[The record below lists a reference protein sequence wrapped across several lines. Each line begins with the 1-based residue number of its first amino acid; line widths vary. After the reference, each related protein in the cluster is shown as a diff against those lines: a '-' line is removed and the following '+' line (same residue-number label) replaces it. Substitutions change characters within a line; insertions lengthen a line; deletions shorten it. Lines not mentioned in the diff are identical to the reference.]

1 MSVSP
6 YGLNFSYGSRS
17 GGVSSYYRP
26 TNSIRYGIGIN
37 QFSTGY
43 VPLYRS
49 TYYGSNLNGSYYGAD
64 YPPSYALN
72 PAEQAARDQLFNQGN
87 APGYVP
93 NQTIIND
100 TTTNKP
106 IVNEFYPQISTTA
119 AARSLQR
126 RAELAFKTGDYRDAE
141 TLASQATVVE
151 PDNGQMMLFA
161 AQASFANGNFSQSA
175 TFLKKGTENLP
186 REKWNS
192 VVKNYKE
199 FYGRNDYVSQT
210 NRLTQHL
217 ASNPTDAN
225 AFAVRGYHYGSLGY
239 IEAAT
244 LDFQSALAVDPN
256 HELSQRLL
264 PVLGTIPQPVSEEVE
279 APIPTATVIPDERMI
294 YLVPQADVDIRPQDI
309 PVTGTI
315 DSLESETG
323 SSILLQGP
331 IK

>member
-1 MSVSP
+1 
-6 YGLNFSYGSRS
+6 
-17 GGVSSYYRP
+17 
-26 TNSIRYGIGIN
+26 
-37 QFSTGY
+37 
-43 VPLYRS
+43 
-49 TYYGSNLNGSYYGAD
+49 
-64 YPPSYALN
+64 
-72 PAEQAARDQLFNQGN
+72 
-87 APGYVP
+87 
-93 NQTIIND
+93 
-100 TTTNKP
+100 
-106 IVNEFYPQISTTA
+106 
-119 AARSLQR
+119 
-126 RAELAFKTGDYRDAE
+126 
-141 TLASQATVVE
+141 
-151 PDNGQMMLFA
+151 MLFA

-279 APIPTATVIPDERMI
+279 APIPTATVIPDER
-294 YLVPQADVDIRPQDI
+294 L
-309 PVTGTI
+309 
-315 DSLESETG
+315 SL
-323 SSILLQGP
+323 IH
-331 IK
+331 I